1 MLFVII
7 LFFCL
12 LIVFNLV
19 FIEIFFLW
27 VYLIIFL
34 VVVMFFLNGL
44 CEVLIIID
52 VKLVL
57 IVFLYF
63 LKFEL
68 WFKWIVIGIV
78 MFKLCINFLIILIIV

>member
-44 CEVLIIID
+44 CDVLIIID

>member
-1 MLFVII
+1 
-7 LFFCL
+7 
-12 LIVFNLV
+12 
-19 FIEIFFLW
+19 
-27 VYLIIFL
+27 
-34 VVVMFFLNGL
+34 MFFLNGL
-44 CEVLIIID
+44 CDVLIIID